1 VRAVI
6 DEAPDTVTLRLRL
19 GDATGL
25 LPGQHSIDG
34 TDADAQSISAL
45 LCTLLSD
52 NDDDDVIEGTVLFDP
67 GIGPFRPDSQMT
79 LSEAVQSMASPLA
92 GAGDGNNDA

>member
-1 VRAVI
+1 MRAVI

-34 TDADAQSISAL
+34 TDAGAQSISAL
-45 LCTLLSD
+45 LCTLLS
-52 NDDDDVIEGTVLFDP
+52 DDDDVIEGTVLFDP
-67 GIGPFRPDSQMT
+67 GIGPFRPDSKMT